1 MEPDASQPS
10 KKIEPALVD
19 IKVTNPL
26 TYLKK
31 WWNKVIGNEGINL
44 SFKIRPLTAI
54 AITAVIASIA
64 FGVGRFVFPFSVPFF
79 RFEETGNAG
88 PTPSPEVIW
97 KSTAFTGT
105 LQYSS
110 LISRYYLVT
119 TSSEAINLDVPN
131 YIDLGSLI
139 GKRILAMG
147 DYNKTTRMLKV
158 TDAKDLEVLSKS
170 PVPIPTVIPTPI
182 PPQEPTPTPTSTPAN
197 NY

>member
-1 MEPDASQPS
+1 MESSVSNTP
-10 KKIEPALVD
+10 KKTEPPLVD

-31 WWNKVIGNEGINL
+31 WWNKVIGNEGINF

-54 AITAVIASIA
+54 AITTVIASIA
-64 FGVGRFVFPFSVPFF
+64 FGVGRFVFPFQVPFF
-79 RFEETGNAG
+79 RYEEIGNAG
-88 PTPSPEVIW
+88 PTPSPEIIW

-119 TSSEAINLDVPN
+119 TSSEAINLDVPS
-131 YIDLGSLI
+131 YIDLQSLI
-139 GKRILAMG
+139 GKRVLAMG
-147 DYNKTTRMLKV
+147 DYNKTTRLLKV

-170 PVPIPTVIPTPI
+170 PVPIPTIT
-182 PPQEPTPTPTSTPAN
+182 PTPTPTLEPTPTLMPSPTP
-197 NY
+197 

>member
-1 MEPDASQPS
+1 MEPDTPKISS
-10 KKIEPALVD
+10 KKIDPPLVD

-31 WWNKVIGNEGINL
+31 WWNKVIGNEGINF

-54 AITAVIASIA
+54 AITAVVASIA
-64 FGVGRFVFPFSVPFF
+64 FGVGRFVFPFQVPFF

-88 PTPSPEVIW
+88 PTASPEVIW

-119 TSSEAINLDVPN
+119 TSSEAINLDVPS
-131 YIDLGSLI
+131 YLDLKDFI
-139 GKRILAMG
+139 GKRILAIG
-147 DYNKTTRMLKV
+147 DYNRTSRVLKV
-158 TDAKDLEVLSKS
+158 TDTKDMEVLPKL
-170 PVPIPTVIPTPI
+170 PVPIPTVT
-182 PPQEPTPTPTSTPAN
+182 PTPTPAATSTPSAA
-197 NY
+197 Y